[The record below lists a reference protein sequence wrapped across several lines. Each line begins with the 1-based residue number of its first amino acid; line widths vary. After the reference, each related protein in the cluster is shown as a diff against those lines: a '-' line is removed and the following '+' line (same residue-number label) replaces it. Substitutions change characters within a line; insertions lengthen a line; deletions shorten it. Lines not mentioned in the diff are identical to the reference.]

1 MTIEASMFSMQ
12 QVMLERGL
20 DLTVCEVRLG
30 IMENPINDKLDTATC
45 EHALILNNYSQN
57 LRLEMI
63 PADPTALAAPSTKV
77 ACIDRTAS
85 STGPIEIEN
94 GKNNELMM
102 LRVCTAASL
111 LPVLVTH

>member
-1 MTIEASMFSMQ
+1 MQ

-30 IMENPINDKLDTATC
+30 TMENPTHDKLVTATC
-45 EHALILNNYSQN
+45 EHALILNNCSQN

-63 PADPTALAAPSTKV
+63 PADPTAFAAPSAKV
-77 ACIDRTAS
+77 ACIERTAS

-102 LRVCTAASL
+102 LRVCTADSL
-111 LPVLVTH
+111 LPALVAH